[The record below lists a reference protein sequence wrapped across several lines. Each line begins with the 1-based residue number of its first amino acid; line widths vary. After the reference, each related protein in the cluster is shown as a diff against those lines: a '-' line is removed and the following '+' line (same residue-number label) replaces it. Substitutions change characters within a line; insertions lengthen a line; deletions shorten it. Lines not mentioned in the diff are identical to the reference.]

1 MMKKILVMIKVEV
14 DDADA
19 GQEVAG
25 VLRWRLEQR
34 CARWCFAGR
43 YCGSQDGAQWRSAGR
58 YAAAKVALRALRW
71 PLCGGKGGAKGAP
84 LAAMRRQR
92 LRNGRSAGR
101 YARNGGAKG
110 APLATMRAK
119 VALRTLS

>member
-1 MMKKILVMIKVEV
+1 MCSLVLCWPLLR
-14 DDADA
+14 
-19 GQEVAG
+19 QP
-25 VLRWRLEQR
+25 RWR
-34 CARWCFAGR
+34 
-43 YCGSQDGAQWRSAGR
+43 S
-58 YAAAKVALRALRW
+58 VALRW